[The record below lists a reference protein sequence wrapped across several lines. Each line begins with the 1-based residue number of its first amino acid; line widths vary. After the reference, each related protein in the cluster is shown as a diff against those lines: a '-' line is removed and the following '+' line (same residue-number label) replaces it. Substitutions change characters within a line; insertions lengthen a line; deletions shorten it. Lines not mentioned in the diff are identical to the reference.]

1 MSQDETM
8 LGKGVLSRRD
18 CVKLMGGFAIAMGTG
33 SLLAGCSSGTSDSG
47 EALLSRMRRP
57 RRCGLP

>member
-33 SLLAGCSSGTSDSG
+33 VAACWLLVGHQ
-47 EALLSRMRRP
+47 
-57 RRCGLP
+57 

>member
-18 CVKLMGGFAIAMGTG
+18 CVKLMGGFAIAMGTVAACWLPIMG
-33 SLLAGCSSGTSDSG
+33 NPQRLGVSSD
-47 EALLSRMRRP
+47 
-57 RRCGLP
+57 